1 MEGFKSYKKQIDE
14 VRGNGVTV
22 FQDKSYEAALIAI
35 KKYIQEKKMKN
46 NEVSVDSGVNDRK
59 FFEER
64 KKKYR
69 EYIKSAIA
77 ELRLR
82 VDDYDTAEFIE
93 EALSDIAGYSILE
106 DAFSDDEITDIFVN
120 TDTEIFV
127 EKKGETIPYWKKFRS
142 KQHYWDTVERFMK
155 EAGKELNG
163 GDKKIVHF
171 ELFQNRGCII
181 HNSVST
187 KEISMTFRKHGYSN
201 ITKEQLIRWNVMT
214 QDMADFIGVAMRG
227 ELNIIIAGIT
237 GTGKTTSLQ
246 AIAKAELH
254 DKRVLINEDT
264 QELQLDNPNTLQLL
278 SFKGKTR
285 DETVELSDLIETSL
299 RLKPRTNM
307 IGEIRDGKS
316 ALAAV
321 ESAETGHSTIFT
333 MHGGEPIN
341 IVNRLVTKYLT
352 AMPSLGIEVVERII
366 GSAIDYICIQDAIPG
381 TGRRMTFI
389 TEVSYNFEERR
400 VELTP
405 IYEYDF
411 EIKDFVK
418 LNNIDKSKVR
428 TMYRRGIQPEELK
441 RCVDRG

>member
-1 MEGFKSYKKQIDE
+1 MDGFKSYKKHIDE
-14 VRGNGVTV
+14 VRGGSSLV
-22 FQDKSYEAALIAI
+22 FQDKSYEAALIAV
-35 KKYIQEKKMKN
+35 KKYIQEKRMKN
-46 NEVSVDSGVNDRK
+46 NDIAIDSGINDRK

-64 KKKYR
+64 KRKYR
-69 EYIKSAIA
+69 EYIRAAVA
-77 ELRLR
+77 EMKLR
-82 VDDYDTAEFIE
+82 VDDYETEDFIE
-93 EALSDIAGYSILE
+93 EALSDIAGYSVLE
-106 DAFSDDEITDIFVN
+106 AAFDDVEITDIFVN
-120 TDTEIFV
+120 SYDVIFV

-142 KQHYWDTVERFMK
+142 KQHYLDTVERFMK

-163 GDKKIVHF
+163 GDKKIVNF
-171 ELFQNRGCII
+171 ELYQNRGCII
-181 HNSVST
+181 HDSVAT
-187 KEISMTFRKHGYSN
+187 KDVSITFRKHGYSN
-201 ITKEQLIRWNVMT
+201 ITREQLIRWNVMT
-214 QDMADFIGVAMRG
+214 EDMADFIGVAMRG

-246 AIAKAELH
+246 AIAKAELR

-264 QELQLDNPNTLQLL
+264 QEIQLDNPNTLQLL
-278 SFKGKTR
+278 SFRGKTR
-285 DETVELSDLIETSL
+285 EETIELSDLIETSL

-341 IVNRLVTKYLT
+341 IINRLVTKYLM

-381 TGRRMTFI
+381 TGRKMTFI
-389 TEVSYNFEERR
+389 TEVSYDFEERR
-400 VELTP
+400 VVLKP

-418 LNNIDKSKVR
+418 LNNIDKTKVK

-441 RCVDRG
+441 RWID